1 MDTVDSV
8 DAVDL
13 LDPRTYTHGDPHAIW
28 TYLRE
33 HRPVYRA
40 NDHFWVV
47 TRYDD
52 VSRVLRDS
60 QNFSSRHGTMLS
72 ILHADLP
79 DIASDQMMPD
89 SDPPL
94 HGWLRAPVAQA
105 LAHRVVR
112 AQEQRLAGIVRE
124 LLAPALEGAT
134 LDLAQAALMFPM
146 AFTGALMGVPE
157 RDWPLLARLTTMTI
171 AYTDPDYATGSPQA
185 TLMQAHHDLFSCFA
199 AELDRR
205 DPSPERPVDLIDVL
219 LSMSVEREPLSREQV
234 LLNAYSLLLG
244 ANVTTPHAT
253 AVTTLALA
261 ERPEQWR
268 RLRENPGLIPS
279 CVEEGLRWS
288 SPAMHFMRHAVT
300 DVSLGGEKIRAGEP
314 VSAWIASANRD
325 ERVFTDPFRFDIAR
339 TPNRH
344 LTFGFGPHYCI
355 GSGIARLALQV
366 FLTEL
371 VRTVERIELAGPV
384 VALESNF
391 VAGLKHLPVR
401 LVPLRQPVGA
411 P

>member
-1 MDTVDSV
+1 VDTIDT
-8 DAVDL
+8 VDL
-13 LDPRTYTHGDPHAIW
+13 LDPRTYAYGDPHAIW

-40 NDHFWVV
+40 NDRFWVV

-72 ILHADLP
+72 ILHADMP

-112 AQEQRLAGIVRE
+112 SQQQRLAGIVRE

-134 LDLAQAALMFPM
+134 LDLADAALMFPM
-146 AFTGALMGVPE
+146 AFTGALMGMPE
-157 RDWPLLARLTTMTI
+157 QDWPRLAGLTTMTI
-171 AYTDPDYATGSPQA
+171 AYTDPDYAAGSPRA
-185 TLMQAHHDLFSCFA
+185 TLTQAHHDLFSCFA

-205 DPSPERPVDLIDVL
+205 EEPPERPRDLIDVL
-219 LSMSVEREPLSREQV
+219 LSMSVDSEPLSREQV

-253 AVTTLALA
+253 SVTTRALA
-261 ERPEQWR
+261 ERPDQWW
-268 RLRENPGLIPS
+268 RLREDPRLSPS

-288 SPAMHFMRHAVT
+288 SPAMHFMRYAVT
-300 DVSLGGEKIRAGEP
+300 DVSLGGETIRAGEP

-325 ERVFTDPFRFDIAR
+325 ERVFVDPFRFDLAR
-339 TPNRH
+339 KPNRH

-355 GSGIARLALQV
+355 GAGIARLALQV

-371 VRTVERIELAGPV
+371 VRTVERIEPAGPV

-401 LVPLRQPVGA
+401 LVPARRPAGV